1 MCVRAYFQAHLPWH
15 KPQTPPHR
23 SSGTHSLVILSSI
36 VSVSCRVCMCTVYV
50 QCMDIFI
57 STPSLIFLTT
67 NIVKNCLDG
76 ISTSSISIR
85 RVRDCVT
92 VCMAIVFSS
101 LSLIKLIQ
109 HELCVRTVS
118 LSVLR
123 SEQGDR
129 GQFIAS
135 ESDCVQVQVYV
146 LLLQDRVCMSLYV
159 AL

>member
-1 MCVRAYFQAHLPWH
+1 
-15 KPQTPPHR
+15 
-23 SSGTHSLVILSSI
+23 
-36 VSVSCRVCMCTVYV
+36 
-50 QCMDIFI
+50 
-57 STPSLIFLTT
+57 
-67 NIVKNCLDG
+67 
-76 ISTSSISIR
+76 
-85 RVRDCVT
+85 
-92 VCMAIVFSS
+92 MAIVFSS